1 MLRLATY
8 TRENAAAP
16 NILSEKILHFIFF
29 SFTHNIQKRR
39 LFVLPVSP
47 PPPHTGDGTTL
58 LLCQHE
64 KEEIGITQ
72 NPVLQ
77 KHDPVASP
85 EVRNTL
91 LLSSV
96 LKHTLQRWGT
106 SGRWRLLSYY
116 WIWGCD
122 KKNRPR
128 SVRCLPEQHPAASP
142 QTSSL
147 HLLRLGYSAFTFP
160 YPVFHFHLLDWN
172 IYCRDGV

>member
-1 MLRLATY
+1 MLRAATY
-8 TRENAAAP
+8 TRENTAAP
-16 NILSEKILHFIFF
+16 NILSVKISHFIFF
-29 SFTHNIQKRR
+29 SFSDNIQKRH
-39 LFVLPVSP
+39 LFVLQSLFFS
-47 PPPHTGDGTTL
+47 PHTGDGTTL

-77 KHDPVASP
+77 KHDPVTSP
-85 EVRNTL
+85 EVPNAH

-122 KKNRPR
+122 KKNRPH
-128 SVRCLPEQHPAASP
+128 SVRCLPEQHPAVSP

-147 HLLRLGYSAFTFP
+147 HLLRLGSSAFTFP